1 MTPWIAKPVPFN
13 IGQGAAAA
21 GATPPTELFDENYE
35 DATPWSFVNTQWTVD
50 AGGNGLLLGTNVPDN
65 VNSQASRSMGFS
77 MPAKFTWKIEFKCTS
92 STNNQYDCWVTYNTA
107 FINSQLRG
115 IGLHGNGATQMALCS
130 LTGGNMSF
138 SSWNTSLVQN
148 TQYYLKIV
156 NDDSNVTLDIF
167 TGSDYATG
175 QVGST
180 VSVTDPNLT
189 DLSILQHCG
198 RADGGGGTTSL
209 EINNVSVFE
218 P

>member
-1 MTPWIAKPVPFN
+1 MTPNLFN
-13 IGQGAAAA
+13 PYRYAVSGGVL
-21 GATPPTELFDENYE
+21 LFDENYE
-35 DATPWSFVNTQWTVD
+35 DATPWAFVNTVWTVD

-77 MPAKFTWKIEFKCTS
+77 MPTKFTWKIEYK
-92 STNNQYDCWVTYNTA
+92 A

-115 IGLHGNGATQMALCS
+115 IGLHGNGATQLALCS
-130 LTGGNMSF
+130 LTGGSMTF
-138 SSWNTSLVQN
+138 SSWNTSLVLN

-156 NDDSNVTLDIF
+156 NDDSNVTMDIF
-167 TGSDYATG
+167 TGSDYETG

-180 VSVTDPNLT
+180 VTIADPNLT

-198 RADGGGGTTSL
+198 RADGGGGQTSL